1 MTISD
6 APTLA
11 LRRLMRQLRATDGK
25 MRRQAWMP
33 WQESVIEAGIRRG
46 LLEAT
51 EHGKYRGKHRV
62 VAVRITD
69 KGRTWPELHYV
80 ARAAASSEK
89 KEERPH
95 D

>member
-1 MTISD
+1 MTITD

-11 LRRLMRQLRATDGK
+11 LRRLLRELRAGNGK
-25 MRRQAWMP
+25 KRRQSWMP

-69 KGRTWPELHYV
+69 KGRAWPEL
-80 ARAAASSEK
+80 RAIPRSAQKPS
-89 KEERPH
+89 P
-95 D
+95 